1 MAAQAQ
7 LETQSSVWD
16 TIKLVL
22 AILFLVAGIFG
33 YYYFSEYAQIYRVLG
48 VVGAVVVSMLFGLT
62 TDQGR
67 VLRAY
72 AHDSRMELSRVVWPT
87 RRETMQVTMLVVVM
101 VFAVGMALWL
111 LDMFLFWGV
120 QLLTGRGG

>member
-7 LETQSSVWD
+7 LETQSSAWD

-22 AILFLVAGIFG
+22 ALLFLVAGIFG
-33 YYYFSEYAQIYRVLG
+33 YYYFSEYAQVYRVLG
-48 VVGAVVVSMLFGLT
+48 VVGSVAVSMLFGLA

-67 VLRAY
+67 ILRSY
-72 AHDSRMELSRVVWPT
+72 ARDSRMELSRVVWPT

>member
-7 LETQSSVWD
+7 LETQSSAWD

-22 AILFLVAGIFG
+22 ALLFLVAGIFG
-33 YYYFSEYAQIYRVLG
+33 YYYFSEYAQVYRVLG
-48 VVGAVVVSMLFGLT
+48 VVGSVAVSMLFGLT

-67 VLRAY
+67 VLRSY
-72 AHDSRMELSRVVWPT
+72 ARDSRMELSRVVWPT